1 MKQLIFDCDGVLVD
15 SEIIADS
22 VLKEQLPIWLP
33 DLGNDEQIE
42 HELDRCLG
50 MMTRD
55 ILVDMEG
62 RSQHKL
68 PVDALEQVRHE
79 VDRRLAASLKAL
91 PGVREALEWIRDQRL
106 PLAIVSNSSASRMKI
121 NLESSGLRDLLDE
134 VAVAAGMQKGEL
146 PIFTSDDVINPKPA
160 PDLYLL
166 ALKSLNRS
174 AEECLV
180 VEDSR
185 TGMQAAVAAGLK
197 VVGHLGASHIPDG
210 HAQVLRDTGA
220 WQVMNHWD
228 AFADLCREAGY
239 MAVGTKQA
247 QSMNV

>member
-22 VLKEQLPIWLP
+22 VLKARLPQWLP
-33 DLGNDEQIE
+33 DLGSEEQIE

-55 ILVDMEG
+55 ILIDLEG

-68 PVDALEQVRHE
+68 PADALEQVTDE
-79 VDRRLAASLKAL
+79 VNHRLAVSLKAL
-91 PGVREALEWIRDQRL
+91 PGVRETLEWIRDQRL
-106 PLAIVSNSSASRMKI
+106 PLAIVSNSSVSRMKI
-121 NLESSGLRDLLDE
+121 NLESSGLRGLLDE
-134 VAVAAGMQKGEL
+134 VALAAGMENGVL
-146 PIFTSDDVINPKPA
+146 PIFTSDEVINPKPA

-166 ALKSLNRS
+166 ALKRLNRS
-174 AEECLV
+174 ADECLV

-220 WQVMNHWD
+220 WQVMDHWD
-228 AFADLCREAGY
+228 AFADLCREAGHK
-239 MAVGTKQA
+239 TTDKQQA
-247 QSMNV
+247 H

>member
-15 SEIIADS
+15 SEIIADG
-22 VLKEQLPIWLP
+22 VLKEKLPLWLP
-33 DLGNDEQIE
+33 DLGTSEQIE

-55 ILVDMEG
+55 ILVDLEG
-62 RSQHKL
+62 RSQHRL
-68 PVDALEQVRHE
+68 PADALEQVRLE
-79 VDRRLAASLKAL
+79 VDQRLANGLEAM
-91 PGVREALEWIRDQRL
+91 PGVVKTLEWIRDQRL
-106 PLAIVSNSSASRMKI
+106 PLAVVSNSSASRMKI
-121 NLESSGLRDLLDE
+121 NLESSGLRGILDE
-134 VAVAAGMQKGEL
+134 IAVVNGGREL

-166 ALKSLNRS
+166 ALKTLGRS

-197 VVGHLGASHIPDG
+197 VVGHLGASHIPPG
-210 HAQVLRDTGA
+210 HAEVLRDTGA
-220 WQVMNHWD
+220 WQLIKHWEE
-228 AFADLCREAGY
+228 FPERCREAGHQVQEP
-239 MAVGTKQA
+239 A
-247 QSMNV
+247 